1 VGHYF
6 YYTAI
11 TRSGVSLSVSLVASY
26 PLLAMLASVIVFKE
40 PLTLKMEAGALL
52 ITLGGMVL
60 LI

>member
-11 TRSGVSLSVSLVASY
+11 TRSGVSLSVSLVASC
-26 PLLAMLASVIVFKE
+26 PLLSMLASVIVFKE
-40 PLTLKMEAGALL
+40 PLTLRTEAGALL